1 MRPLTA
7 ASTAFFAIWLLCAC
21 PEAKPAARGEHT
33 EAVMSSPQMKRS
45 APEGARSVTLATSDG
60 WQIAGWYWGPSR
72 QALADGAKAPGIIL
86 LHQRG
91 RDKSSWGD
99 FSAQLTRQGYAVIA
113 IDLRGHGESRGP
125 GGRRISVDDLENKDY
140 AEMLNDLAAADMF
153 LQEQSEVNADR
164 IGIIGASIGA
174 NLAVM
179 YLAGDRRVR
188 TAVCLSPGLD
198 YRGLKPLDFMEA
210 VDKRPLYLIATKGDE
225 YSARS
230 ASELS
235 HAGTPEGP
243 KSLRLLEGKEHG
255 TDMLA
260 AHEGLDKTIAS
271 GWLLNYL
278 PPKR

>member
-1 MRPLTA
+1 MRPLTVACTVFCA
-7 ASTAFFAIWLLCAC
+7 AWLLGAC

-33 EAVMSSPQMKRS
+33 EAVLSSTQTRRTPD
-45 APEGARSVTLATSDG
+45 GAQTVALETSDG
-60 WQIAGWYWGPSR
+60 WRIAGWYWPANT
-72 QALADGAKAPGIIL
+72 QALAKGAKAPALIL

-91 RDKSSWGD
+91 RDKSSWGS
-99 FSAQLTRQGYAVIA
+99 FPGQLVRQGYAVLA
-113 IDLRGHGESRGP
+113 IDLRGHGESSGP
-125 GGRRISVDDLENKDY
+125 GGGRSAVENLSNADY
-140 AEMLNDLAAADMF
+140 AAMLNDVAAADKF
-153 LQEQSEVNADR
+153 LQRQSGVNADR

-198 YRGLKPLDFMEA
+198 YGGLKPLEYMDE

-225 YSARS
+225 YSAKS
-230 ASELS
+230 ATELS

-243 KSLRLLEGKEHG
+243 KSLRLLDGKEHG
-255 TDMLA
+255 TDILA